1 VKTSTTASRQPF
13 RTASSP
19 SHRFPAPRTL
29 TRRAVTA
36 ARASSSHPARAF
48 RTPSGTNGG
57 YNNPSA
63 RQTQRAEISS
73 TAKANRESIP
83 RRFTARRGQQATAT
97 RAVRASGAFALVSLH
112 FRYVRVFLLFASL
125 GELSENWARVK
136 LALFG
141 VGQQAAAAAALRGVE
156 YKVIWREEH
165 ALRQKKKTHTNR
177 LGHSRAAK

>member
-1 VKTSTTASRQPF
+1 MKTSTTASRQPF

-29 TRRAVTA
+29 SRRAVTA
-36 ARASSSHPARAF
+36 VRASSSHPARAS

-112 FRYVRVFLLFASL
+112 FRYVQNFLSL
-125 GELSENWARVK
+125 CELSGNR
-136 LALFG
+136 ALFG
-141 VGQQAAAAAALRGVE
+141 AGKQAAAAAAVWQFGQSGVRSSTVWRKQHAQLR
-156 YKVIWREEH
+156 
-165 ALRQKKKTHTNR
+165 NR
-177 LGHSRAAK
+177 CTSRLDPSRAAK

>member
-1 VKTSTTASRQPF
+1 MKTSTTASRQPF

-29 TRRAVTA
+29 SRRAVTA

-112 FRYVRVFLLFASL
+112 FRYVQNFLSL
-125 GELSENWARVK
+125 CELSGDRARVK
-136 LALFG
+136 RALFG
-141 VGQQAAAAAALRGVE
+141 AGKQAAAAAAVWQFGQSGVRSSTVWRKQHAQLR
-156 YKVIWREEH
+156 
-165 ALRQKKKTHTNR
+165 NR
-177 LGHSRAAK
+177 RTSRLNPSRAAK